1 MLTKNVLKR
10 LRKRFESV
18 MDLVEFP
25 FDTYSL
31 GADGIVVLDEY
42 ENASYEDSRNVI
54 LRALAQSTLGRLY
67 GLSCRL
73 HLENTVVLMT
83 HDLRSATIS
92 FPDLVAA
99 IGRVRDRVAP
109 YAPLRQADVVFSS
122 I

>member
-25 FDTYSL
+25 FDMYSL
-31 GADGIVVLDEY
+31 GTEGIVILDAY
-42 ENASYEDSRNVI
+42 ENAYFEDAKNVI
-54 LRALAQSTLGRLY
+54 LRDLAQSTLGRLY

-73 HLENTVVLMT
+73 HLKNTVVLMT

-92 FPDLVAA
+92 FPDAEK
-99 IGRVRDRVAP
+99 I
-109 YAPLRQADVVFSS
+109 LRQIEKDIKETV
-122 I
+122 

>member
-54 LRALAQSTLGRLY
+54 LRDLAQSTLGRLY

-92 FPDLVAA
+92 FPDAEK
-99 IGRVRDRVAP
+99 I
-109 YAPLRQADVVFSS
+109 LRQIEKDIKEF
-122 I
+122 